1 MDWEEDMPL
10 FGCALVALALLIGC
24 SSTQTGPAPEESNL
38 TAGMAKLKILKDKT
52 TQAEVLE
59 IFGPPD
65 MVTHRDDLRIW
76 TYNKVRY
83 DIRETSGGFFVIGA
97 VAGGSGGGAGGAGGS
112 GSRRTSSSKMTILT
126 IHFDSQDIVRDY
138 RMQVTRF

>member
-1 MDWEEDMPL
+1 MASRKEISL
-10 FGCALVALALLIGC
+10 LGCVFLALLMGC
-24 SSTQTGPAPEESNL
+24 SSTRTAPTPGESNL
-38 TAGMAKLKILKDKT
+38 TPGMAKLKILKDKT

-83 DIRETSGGFFVIGA
+83 DIQETSGGFFVIGA
-97 VAGGSGGGAGGAGGS
+97 VAGGTGGGAGAAGGS

-126 IHFDSQDIVRDY
+126 IHFDSADVVRDY
-138 RMQVTRF
+138 RLQVTRF

>member
-1 MDWEEDMPL
+1 MPL
-10 FGCALVALALLIGC
+10 YGCALIAIALLIGC
-24 SSTQTGPAPEESNL
+24 SSTQTGPALEESNL

-83 DIRETSGGFFVIGA
+83 DIRETAGGLFVIGA
-97 VAGGSGGGAGGAGGS
+97 VAGGSGGGAGAAGGS